1 MMIVMLCVKHS
12 KDPRS
17 GIQNGYEEKKKKQT
31 NILMELCFR
40 FWFFK
45 ILILIG
51 ICIGA
56 FFIPSQGFATSK
68 IKIILVRL

>member
-1 MMIVMLCVKHS
+1 MMIAMLCVKHS

-17 GIQNGYEEKKKKQT
+17 GIQNGYKEKKNKSFDGT
-31 NILMELCFR
+31 LFLFR

-68 IKIILVRL
+68 IKIIFICL